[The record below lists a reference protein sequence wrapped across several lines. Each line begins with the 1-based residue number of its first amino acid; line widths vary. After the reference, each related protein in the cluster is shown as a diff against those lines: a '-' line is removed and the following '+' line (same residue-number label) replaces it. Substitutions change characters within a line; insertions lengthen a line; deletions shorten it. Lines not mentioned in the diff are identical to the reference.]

1 MFNEPIT
8 PAILTVS
15 LLIKFNDL
23 RKLTAT
29 LRITLTRWH
38 KIGSL
43 DISSFMKK
51 TFQQVLQY
59 YHSQLIKENLFDL
72 ITLFTISKKLTF

>member
-1 MFNEPIT
+1 MNQLPLH
-8 PAILTVS
+8 AILTVS
-15 LLIKFNDL
+15 LLIKFNGL

-43 DISSFMKK
+43 DIPEDLPASSAI
-51 TFQQVLQY
+51 L
-59 YHSQLIKENLFDL
+59 S
-72 ITLFTISKKLTF
+72 LTADQRKPF

>member
-15 LLIKFNDL
+15 LLIKFNGL

-29 LRITLTRWH
+29 LRI
-38 KIGSL
+38 GSL
-43 DISSFMKK
+43 DI
-51 TFQQVLQY
+51 Y
-59 YHSQLIKENLFDL
+59 EEDL
-72 ITLFTISKKLTF
+72 PVTSAILSLAADQRKPF